1 MCRQAYFFMRFP
13 AMPETGF
20 ARLSHAM
27 RTEIFAPLSPA
38 RAFFSKAPA
47 VGK

>member
-1 MCRQAYFFMRFP
+1 MCRQACLFMRFL
-13 AMPETGF
+13 AMPEIGF

-27 RTEIFAPLSPA
+27 RTVIFAPLSPA